1 MFGQTGNLLLL
12 ALGVIWLWQLV
23 VIFGLPEAHFRQPTD
38 RVLWFIVV
46 LIIPLGAVVFLLWNA
61 GRAKLVREEQEYQA
75 HRARLAQRLKAAPNQ
90 PSSQAATTTPD
101 LPHEPKASA
110 PGKAFGGH

>member
-1 MFGQTGNLLLL
+1 MFGHTESLLLL

-38 RVLWFIVV
+38 RILWFIVV
-46 LIIPLGAVVFLLWNA
+46 LVIPLGAVVFLLWNA

-75 HRARLAQRLKAAPNQ
+75 HRARLAQRLKTAPNQ
-90 PSSQAATTTPD
+90 PGAQATTTTSH
-101 LPHEPKASA
+101 LPNEPEA
-110 PGKAFGGH
+110 